1 MFSKRRSSFC
11 KQSSTCLFIE
21 FEIGGQQG
29 KPTGYIRIASEMLGI
44 TSGLLSIAFSY
55 ISVTLE
61 YDRFTSHLHHFVRSK
76 GQTVA
81 QDIQNRREAL
91 AELAQDSKAR
101 SYTAQIRD
109 LYDVIESALDSGVSR
124 TVIHQKLVDTGLAI
138 SLRHFDQ
145 ALYRIRKSHKR
156 AGQVKHPLPEKS
168 DSAAV
173 STPTLLN
180 GEKITP
186 NANFRQSMRQIREE
200 VENTNWAEVI
210 SDANRTAKP

>member
-1 MFSKRRSSFC
+1 
-11 KQSSTCLFIE
+11 
-21 FEIGGQQG
+21 
-29 KPTGYIRIASEMLGI
+29 MLC
-44 TSGLLSIAFSY
+44 IAFFY
-55 ISVTLE
+55 ITVTLKH
-61 YDRFTSHLHHFVRSK
+61 DRFTSHLHHFSRSK

-109 LYDVIESALDSGVSR
+109 LYDVIENALDSGVSR

-156 AGQVKHPLPEKS
+156 AGQVKNPLPEKS

-173 STPTLLN
+173 SKPALQN
-180 GEKITP
+180 GEKTRP
-186 NANFRQSMRQIREE
+186 QANFRQSMKQIREE

-210 SDANRTAKP
+210 SEENRTSKP

>member
-1 MFSKRRSSFC
+1 
-11 KQSSTCLFIE
+11 
-21 FEIGGQQG
+21 
-29 KPTGYIRIASEMLGI
+29 MLGI
-44 TSGLLSIAFSY
+44 TSGLLCIAFFY
-55 ISVTLE
+55 IGVTLE

-76 GQTVA
+76 GQILA
-81 QDIQNRREAL
+81 QETENRRDAL

-109 LYDVIESALDSGVSR
+109 LYDVIENALDSAVSR

-173 STPTLLN
+173 SKPALLN
-180 GEKITP
+180 GEKTRP
-186 NANFRQSMRQIREE
+186 QANFRQNMKQIREE

-210 SDANRTAKP
+210 SDANRTSKP

>member
-1 MFSKRRSSFC
+1 
-11 KQSSTCLFIE
+11 
-21 FEIGGQQG
+21 
-29 KPTGYIRIASEMLGI
+29 MLGI
-44 TSGLLSIAFSY
+44 TSELLGIAFFY

-61 YDRFTSHLHHFVRSK
+61 YDSFTSHLHHFMRSK
-76 GQTVA
+76 GQIVA
-81 QDIQNRREAL
+81 QETENRRDAL

-109 LYDVIESALDSGVSR
+109 LYEVIENALDAGVSR

-156 AGQVKHPLPEKS
+156 AGQVKHPLPEKI

-173 STPTLLN
+173 GKPALLN
-180 GEKITP
+180 DEKP
-186 NANFRQSMRQIREE
+186 KPQANFRQSMKQIREE

-210 SDANRTAKP
+210 SGANRTSKP